1 MRQPRHKKQP
11 NAAAFEALCKG
22 LVDAKQLFETGST
35 GGREGAIHPVYDA
48 KQLFETG
55 SNEGR
60 EGVIHALESVLKFLE
75 KSPVGRRGLLAPLVA
90 LFDALMN
97 LDDGEVRPILK
108 KARVK
113 GRGRASAMRES
124 VKGVVAFTVHAL
136 HATGLPL
143 PSARKLVARV
153 LQKEGVTAERGRD
166 PQVTART
173 VRGWCEHV
181 DADVSRRGSADVRFV
196 ETKFFVRTWC

>member
-1 MRQPRHKKQP
+1 
-11 NAAAFEALCKG
+11 
-22 LVDAKQLFETGST
+22 
-35 GGREGAIHPVYDA
+35 
-48 KQLFETG
+48 
-55 SNEGR
+55 
-60 EGVIHALESVLKFLE
+60 

-153 LQKEGVTAERGRD
+153 LQKEGVTAEGGRD

-181 DADVSRRGSADVRFV
+181 DADVSRRGEAAQTFDLLKQNFSFAHGADPGPIQR
-196 ETKFFVRTWC
+196 ELLDRLRNLIPRTRSGKNPLKPPS